1 MECLH
6 NEVSTLRQVVSHL
19 LDSIKSLEAW
29 KSEVTLQLA
38 QRRQGE
44 TPDAPATA
52 RAGSSVTNNSE
63 VRDSGLVAPMPPAP
77 AVFEF
82 QAIQAAM
89 HREEGL
95 VRERLEAA
103 HSKERML
110 RAQYRKLRE
119 CR

>member
-6 NEVSTLRQVVSHL
+6 TEVSTLRQVVSHL

-29 KSEVTLQLA
+29 KSEVILELA
-38 QRRQGE
+38 QHRQGE
-44 TPDAPATA
+44 TPDAPASA
-52 RAGSSVTNNSE
+52 RAGSSAANNSE
-63 VRDSGLVAPMPPAP
+63 VRDRGLVALLPPPPASP
-77 AVFEF
+77 EF
-82 QAIQAAM
+82 HAIQAAM

-103 HSKERML
+103 HARERML